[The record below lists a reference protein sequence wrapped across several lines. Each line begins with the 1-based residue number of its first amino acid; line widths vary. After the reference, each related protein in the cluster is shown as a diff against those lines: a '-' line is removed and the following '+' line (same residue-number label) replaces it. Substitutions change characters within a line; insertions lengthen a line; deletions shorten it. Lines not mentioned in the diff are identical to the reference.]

1 MWLLVHRELKMRN
14 FFPKFILLYIST
26 YYLIQSYKVFA
37 ESIPT
42 DWTGIRS
49 NGVGGAF
56 TATSNDETSVYSNPA
71 GLSETRNPATKTL
84 LHDFK
89 LPDVEVGSN
98 SQMLGGM
105 HVDPTEWGSD
115 LVQSAKNNPGSQS
128 YLLFQSFNEIIFG
141 GKNSF
146 TYLIGIPIRSENKMA
161 FIDTSNLNNAYTVST
176 TTISGA
182 FAVSGSSS
190 RGLFHYGIDVR
201 PNYRIDYQNN
211 ALNITNITN
220 TNELIN
226 VANSNGEKTTS
237 VGIDAGFTATAAD
250 YWFPTIGFAIRNLP
264 TGCVNNYVN
273 PITQKTETMCG
284 AIREGSTNSILNTS
298 KVDPTE
304 IRAGFSLTP
313 RGKVGKS
320 KVNLRLSIDAYPIPI
335 QIGGNNYGVDGI
347 DVNNLIHAGAE
358 LFFGN
363 VLIQQG
369 FALRTGYMEGGVT
382 WGASINLAFLSI
394 EYSSYLMNDTIPQ
407 INNVTLTKI
416 VERRHLLG
424 ISYHW

>member
-1 MWLLVHRELKMRN
+1 MKIN
-14 FFPKFILLYIST
+14 FPKFFLYFMLIFILME
-26 YYLIQSYKVFA
+26 SYKVFA

-42 DWTGIRS
+42 DWTSVRA

-56 TATSNDETSVYSNPA
+56 TATSNDETSVFSNPA
-71 GLSETRNPATKTL
+71 GLSETRNPTTKKF

-89 LPDVEVGSN
+89 LPDLEVGGN
-98 SQMLGGM
+98 TQMLSSM
-105 HVDPTEWGSD
+105 HANPTEWGSD
-115 LVQSAKNNPGSQS
+115 LIQSAKINPNSQS

-141 GKNSF
+141 GKNSA

-161 FIDTSNLNNAYTVST
+161 FIDPSNPNNAYTVST

-190 RGLFHYGIDVR
+190 RGLFHYGIDFR
-201 PNYRIDYQNN
+201 PNYRVDYQNN
-211 ALNITNITN
+211 ALDTTNIKGTN
-220 TNELIN
+220 DLLNI
-226 VANSNGEKTTS
+226 ANSNGFDTTS

-273 PITQKTETMCG
+273 PINQKVETMCG
-284 AIREGSTNSILNTS
+284 AIRDGASTNSSATSIPNTS

-335 QIGGNNYGVDGI
+335 QIEGNNYGVDSI
-347 DVNNLIHAGAE
+347 DVNRLIHAGAE
-358 LFFGN
+358 VFFGN

-369 FALRTGYMEGGVT
+369 FALRAGYMEGGAT
-382 WGASINLAFLSI
+382 WGTSINLAFLSI
-394 EYSSYLMNDTIPQ
+394 EYSSYLTNDTIPQ
-407 INNVTLTKI
+407 INNGTPTNI